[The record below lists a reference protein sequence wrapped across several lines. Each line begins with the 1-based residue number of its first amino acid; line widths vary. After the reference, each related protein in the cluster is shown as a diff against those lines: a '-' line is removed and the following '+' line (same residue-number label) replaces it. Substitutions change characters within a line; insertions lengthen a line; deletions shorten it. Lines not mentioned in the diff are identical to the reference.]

1 MRNEEPL
8 EEGEV
13 IAGDFKTLLK
23 RLTDPRAK
31 TMYSILELLLQ
42 HTKGEPVPA
51 GEIKDK
57 LGISKQAA
65 TNAARRLE
73 EGGLITRTSDG
84 YMINLGFLISLL
96 IQIIGDLLRRLEA

>member
-1 MRNEEPL
+1 MGNEEIL
-8 EEGEV
+8 EEVEA
-13 IAGDFKTLLK
+13 IEGDYKTLLK

-42 HTKGEPVPA
+42 HVKGEPVPA

-73 EGGLITRTSDG
+73 ESGLIARTSEG
-84 YMINLGFLISLL
+84 YMINQGVLINLI
-96 IQIIGDLLRRLEA
+96 IQILGEILRKIEP